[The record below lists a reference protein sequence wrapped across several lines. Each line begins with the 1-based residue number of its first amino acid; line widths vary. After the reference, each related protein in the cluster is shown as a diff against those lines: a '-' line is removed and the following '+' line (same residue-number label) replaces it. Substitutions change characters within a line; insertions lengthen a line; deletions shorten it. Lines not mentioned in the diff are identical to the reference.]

1 MSVIPEQY
9 NDLLQSKA
17 LAHIATIGP
26 KGEPQST
33 PVWFGWDG
41 QHILFSQTKG
51 RQKYRNVKRNPAIA
65 LSIVDTSNPFRYL
78 EVRGKVVAIDED
90 PNNQFID
97 SMAKKYMGQDKYP
110 FHQPG
115 DERVIVAVEPEH
127 ISRMG

>member
-9 NDLLQSKA
+9 SDLLHSTA

-26 KGEPQST
+26 KGDPQTT
-33 PVWFGWDG
+33 PVWFEWDG

-65 LSIVDTSNPFRYL
+65 LSIVDPSNPFRYL

-90 PNNQFID
+90 QNNQFID
-97 SMAKKYMGQDKYP
+97 SMAKKYMGRDKYP

-115 DERVIVAVEPEH
+115 DERVIVVVEPEH
-127 ISRMG
+127 TSHMG